1 MNQCN
6 KSQLCSMRNKK
17 EQNMTT
23 KRRVLVTGATGQQG
37 GGVARALLSRGHSV
51 QALTRKPDSDAARQL
66 KSEGADVVV
75 GDLGEASSILRAAG
89 DVDTMF
95 LMGNSNEAGTEEETR
110 QGIIAA
116 EAAKDAGVGHLIY
129 SSVAD
134 ANTKTGIPHFDSK
147 YLVERRVAGLGI
159 PYTISAPA
167 SFMENIVA
175 PWSIGALRQGTYAF
189 PMPPKRVLQLV
200 ALTDIGAFVAAL
212 VERREQVFGKRFDF
226 AGDELSGEEQ
236 AKILSQA
243 NGRPINYQEIPIAA
257 ARQQSEDAAL
267 MFEWFDRV
275 GYDADIAALRRD
287 FSEVRWHSFA
297 DWAREFDWSVLERTS
312 SVA

>member
-1 MNQCN
+1 
-6 KSQLCSMRNKK
+6 
-17 EQNMTT
+17 
-23 KRRVLVTGATGQQG
+23 
-37 GGVARALLSRGHSV
+37 
-51 QALTRKPDSDAARQL
+51 
-66 KSEGADVVV
+66 
-75 GDLGEASSILRAAG
+75 
-89 DVDTMF
+89 MF
-95 LMGNSNEAGTEEETR
+95 LMGNSYEAGTEEETR

-116 EAAKDAGVGHLIY
+116 EAAKAAGVGHLIY

-134 ANTKTGIPHFDSK
+134 ANKKTGIPHFESK
-147 YLVERRVAGLGI
+147 YLVEKHVAGLGL
-159 PYTISAPA
+159 PYTISAPVA
-167 SFMENIVA
+167 FMENIVA
-175 PWSIGALRQGTYAF
+175 PWSIGALRQGTHAF
-189 PMPPKRVLQLV
+189 AMPPKRVLQLV
-200 ALTDIGAFVAAL
+200 AVADIGAFVAAL

-236 AKILSQA
+236 AKILSHA
-243 NGRPINYQEIPIAA
+243 IGRPINYQEIPIAA
-257 ARQQSEDAAL
+257 ARRQSEDVAL

>member
-1 MNQCN
+1 
-6 KSQLCSMRNKK
+6 
-17 EQNMTT
+17 
-23 KRRVLVTGATGQQG
+23 
-37 GGVARALLSRGHSV
+37 
-51 QALTRKPDSDAARQL
+51 
-66 KSEGADVVV
+66 
-75 GDLGEASSILRAAG
+75 
-89 DVDTMF
+89 MF
-95 LMGNSNEAGTEEETR
+95 LMGNSYEAGTEEETR

-116 EAAKDAGVGHLIY
+116 EAAKAAGVGHLIY

-134 ANTKTGIPHFDSK
+134 ANKKTGIPHFESK
-147 YLVERRVAGLGI
+147 YLVEKHVAGLGI
-159 PYTISAPA
+159 PYTISAPVA
-167 SFMENIVA
+167 FMENIVA

-189 PMPPKRVLQLV
+189 AMPPKRVLQLV
-200 ALTDIGAFVAAL
+200 ALADIGAFVAAL

-236 AKILSQA
+236 AKILSHA
-243 NGRPINYQEIPIAA
+243 IGRPINYQEIPIAA

-267 MFEWFDRV
+267 MLEWFDRV
-275 GYDADIAALRRD
+275 GYDADIVALRRN

>member
-1 MNQCN
+1 MIA
-6 KSQLCSMRNKK
+6 
-17 EQNMTT
+17 

-37 GGVARALLSRGHSV
+37 GAVAHALLTRGHSV
-51 QALTRKPDSDAARQL
+51 KALTRKPDGDAARQL
-66 KSEGADVVV
+66 KSEGIDVVV
-75 GDLGEASSILRAAG
+75 GDLGDATSILRAASG
-89 DVDTMF
+89 VGSMF
-95 LMGNSNEAGTEEETR
+95 LMGNVNETGTEEETR

-116 EAAKDAGVGHLIY
+116 EAAKAAGVGHLIY

-134 ANTKTGIPHFDSK
+134 ANKKTGIPHFDSK
-147 YLVERRVAGLGI
+147 HLVEKHVAGLGI

-189 PMPPKRVLQLV
+189 PMPPKRVIQLI
-200 ALTDIGAFVAAL
+200 ALADIGAFVAAL
-212 VERREQVFGKRFDF
+212 IERRDQVFGKRFDL

-236 AKILSQA
+236 AKILSHATGNQ
-243 NGRPINYQEIPIAA
+243 INYQEIPIAA
-257 ARQQSEDAAL
+257 ARQQSEDVAI

-275 GYDADIAALRRD
+275 GADADIAALRRD

-297 DWAREFDWSVLERTS
+297 DWSRAFDWSVLERTS